1 MANNNEFSHNGSQ
14 KNGSK
19 LTVILLVIVGVLL
32 IAVVAM
38 MLILLL
44 PGEEVPETT
53 PTTPTDAPID
63 PSTEPPTDAPTDP
76 PKEMMES
83 MAELYAQND
92 DIVGWIKIEGTKID
106 YPVMHTPDE
115 EDKYIHLSFEG
126 KYSFGGVPYIKE
138 ECSLDPES
146 DNLIFYGHNMNNGTM
161 FQNLMNYKKENYW
174 KEHPTISF
182 TTLYEERTYE
192 ILAVLEDRIYSND
205 EDVFKFYDF
214 IDAEDEAE
222 YNEAIQYFKDNALYD
237 TGVDAEYGDQ
247 LITLVTCAY
256 HVKNG
261 RMVVVAREVTADD
274 TTATAE

>member
-1 MANNNEFSHNGSQ
+1 MANNNEFSNNGSQ
-14 KNGSK
+14 KKGSK
-19 LTVILLVIVGVLL
+19 LTVVLLVIAGVLL
-32 IAVVAM
+32 LVVVAM
-38 MLILLL
+38 LLMLML
-44 PGEEVPETT
+44 PREDAPETT
-53 PTTPTDAPID
+53 PPTVPT
-63 PSTEPPTDAPTDP
+63 TEPPTDPPTDTPTDP
-76 PKEMMES
+76 PKEMLES
-83 MAELYAQND
+83 MAELYAKND
-92 DIVGWIKIEGTKID
+92 EIVGWIKIDGTKID

-115 EDKYIHLSFEG
+115 EDKYIHTDFEG

-161 FQNLMNYKKENYW
+161 FQNLMNYKKEDFW

-192 ILAVLEDRIYSND
+192 ILAVLEDRIYRND

-222 YNEAIQYFKDNALYD
+222 YDEAIQYFKDHSLYD
-237 TGVDAEYGDQ
+237 TGVDAEYGDH

-261 RMVVVAREVTADD
+261 RMVVVAREVPADD
-274 TTATAE
+274 AAATVE